1 MALLCLHGPGSEFSD
16 GAGVSKGSLIPW
28 GQDFSC
34 VHLEAYSEMINM
46 QKIYWRMASGPMLV
60 GEEREQGWAEGE
72 VELQGSLSD
81 SLS

>member
-1 MALLCLHGPGSEFSD
+1 
-16 GAGVSKGSLIPW
+16 
-28 GQDFSC
+28 
-34 VHLEAYSEMINM
+34 MINM

-60 GEEREQGWAEGE
+60 GEEREQDWAEGE